1 MTIKCNTRPVGL
13 VMELHP
19 TIHEAGDDA
28 LLRRVTLTCKYRA
41 PEPLTI
47 KFYHDGQEQAPAKYY
62 NDSRLHKDGWHGVHK
77 WHTVWDTRRQGDIY
91 ECHTITEKGFTLG
104 VLTTSLPEPG
114 SRVRSPCVYDVR
126 HRHASNVTSWAS
138 FVKRGQL
145 CHPARSITMFASP

>member
-1 MTIKCNTRPVGL
+1 
-13 VMELHP
+13 MELHP

-47 KFYHDGQEQAPAKYY
+47 KFYHDGEEQAPAKYY

-114 SRVRSPCVYDVR
+114 SRVRAPCVSRFKCFVLGFIR
-126 HRHASNVTSWAS
+126 HTWPLSCDTINHNV
-138 FVKRGQL
+138 FV
-145 CHPARSITMFASP
+145 PYSYFP